1 LVQSQRCRHLSF
13 ANPPA
18 LESHKNSAVIYDSI
32 GVLEPAPFPD
42 RWLLRHEELAQ
53 SYQAQSVRTAILSQ
67 IERADQLEWPIRQ
80 RQFVMICV
88 RYRDT
93 EQKYNEYTVPA
104 ISADQR
110 SASSIQMDAPIADE
124 MRRISRKIIVVLK
137 YPAASSRCYGRPPA
151 LFVPLHFRTPLIS
164 VIVRTFWQLR
174 STSTRLGGRS
184 GWRESGGS

>member
-1 LVQSQRCRHLSF
+1 MDIALVQSQSCRHLGF

-18 LESHKNSAVIYDSI
+18 LEAHKNAAVIYDSI

-42 RWLLRHEELAQ
+42 RWRLRPEELAQ
-53 SYQAQSVRTAILSQ
+53 SYQAQSVRTAILSR

-88 RYRDT
+88 RYSDT

-110 SASSIQMDAPIADE
+110 SASSIQMGCSN
-124 MRRISRKIIVVLK
+124 SR
-137 YPAASSRCYGRPPA
+137 
-151 LFVPLHFRTPLIS
+151 
-164 VIVRTFWQLR
+164 
-174 STSTRLGGRS
+174 
-184 GWRESGGS
+184 